1 MAVAGPAMA
10 QTYVGVPP
18 PQVSA
23 VDAGGATRSQIVA
36 PTPAA
41 TRAGGLAFTGADVME
56 LVAIAGSSV
65 AVGAVIVRLS
75 RSRVTP

>member
-1 MAVAGPAMA
+1 MAVAGPAVA
-10 QTYVGVPP
+10 QTYVGVTP

-23 VDAGGATRSQIVA
+23 VDAGAAARSQIVV
-36 PTPAA
+36 PAA